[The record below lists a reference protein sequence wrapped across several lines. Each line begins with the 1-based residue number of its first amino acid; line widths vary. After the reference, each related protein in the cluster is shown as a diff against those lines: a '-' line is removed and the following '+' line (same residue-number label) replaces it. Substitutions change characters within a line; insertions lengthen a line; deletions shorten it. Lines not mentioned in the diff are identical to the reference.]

1 MPRPLRRRNAKEN
14 LRAALQHPNAS
25 EMEKAIEWI
34 VYGNGLKPFLGL
46 LIVTV
51 TVIALIGYML
61 SR

>member
-1 MPRPLRRRNAKEN
+1 MPRPLRRRSAKEN

-34 VYGNGLKPFLGL
+34 MFGNGLKPFLGL
-46 LIVTV
+46 LIVTI
-51 TVIALIGYML
+51 TVIALIGYTL

>member
-1 MPRPLRRRNAKEN
+1 MPRPLRRRNATEN

-34 VYGNGLKPFLGL
+34 MFGNGLKPFLGL
-46 LIVTV
+46 LIVTI
-51 TVIALIGYML
+51 TVIALIGYTL